1 MKQKNL
7 SLQSNHG
14 NHGGGLLQTK
24 KKERWQLFS
33 NSTSYYER
41 RAGLNKLT
49 CSSDRGG
56 SL

>member
-14 NHGGGLLQTK
+14 GGLQNIQE
-24 KKERWQLFS
+24 KERWQLFS
-33 NSTSYYER
+33 NSTSHYER
-41 RAGLNKLT
+41 RAGLNKIT

>member
-7 SLQSNHG
+7 SLQS

-49 CSSDRGG
+49 CSSRGG

>member
-1 MKQKNL
+1 MKNFKPVNV
-7 SLQSNHG
+7 
-14 NHGGGLLQTK
+14 GLTNK
-24 KKERWQLFS
+24 R
-33 NSTSYYER
+33 ER

>member
-14 NHGGGLLQTK
+14 NHGGGGLLQTK

-33 NSTSYYER
+33 NSTSYER